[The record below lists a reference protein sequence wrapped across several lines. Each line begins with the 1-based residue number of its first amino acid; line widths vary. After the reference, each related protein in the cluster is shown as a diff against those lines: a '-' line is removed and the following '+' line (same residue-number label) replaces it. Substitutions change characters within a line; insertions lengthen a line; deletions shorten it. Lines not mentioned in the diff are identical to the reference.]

1 MSNSHIRL
9 IAATFAGSLSLAS
22 CGGGGSSPITPLAQS
37 AQTGGGHNGI
47 DIPLDND
54 WVRKAPSPLLTP
66 TVVATK
72 LENPRGIE
80 FGPDGRLYVAEGG
93 LGGSRSTVG
102 HCKQVPAPTGP
113 YLGGFT
119 GRISAVDVT
128 TGVRTT
134 VARNLPSNQTAATSG
149 GFVSGVADV
158 AFLNGTLY
166 ALISGAGCSHG
177 LAGTFNS
184 IDSIS
189 SGGTATPI
197 VNLSKFQ
204 KTHPVAHPD
213 PSDFEPDG
221 TWFSFVA
228 VDNALYAVEPN
239 HGEVDVVGPDGS
251 ISRLVDVSATQGH
264 IVPTALAFASSE
276 FPGKDLKKGQF
287 VLGNLNTFDPGSQGH
302 AKVFRLTMHGQL
314 HRIASRLTAVTGVAV
329 HRGQIYALE
338 CFTGFYAPAP
348 PVAHTGKVVRLAR
361 DGSWR
366 TIVDGL
372 SFPTAMTFDDGNTLY
387 ISNRGFGQRTNRS
400 GEIVKV
406 QIPDN
411 GD

>member
-1 MSNSHIRL
+1 M
-9 IAATFAGSLSLAS
+9 
-22 CGGGGSSPITPLAQS
+22 TPLSQP
-37 AQTGGGHNGI
+37 AQTGAAHNVI
-47 DIPLDND
+47 APLDND
-54 WVRKAPSPLLTP
+54 WGGTTLSPAVKP
-66 TVVATK
+66 TVVAAN

-93 LGGSRSTVG
+93 LGGSHSTVG
-102 HCKQVPAPTGP
+102 QCRQVPAPTGP

-119 GRISAVDVT
+119 GRVSAINVM
-128 TGVRTT
+128 TGARTT
-134 VARNLPSNQTAATSG
+134 IARNLPSNQTAAATG

-158 AFLNGTLY
+158 TFVHGTLY

-189 SGGTATPI
+189 PSGTAIPI
-197 VNLSKFQ
+197 VNLSKFL

-213 PSDFEPDG
+213 PDDFEPDG

-228 VDNALYAVEPN
+228 VGHALYAVEPN
-239 HGEVDVVGPDGS
+239 HGEVDIVRPNGS
-251 ISRLVDVSATQGH
+251 INRLVDVSATQGH
-264 IVPTALAFASSE
+264 IVPTALAFVSSG
-276 FPGKDLKKGQF
+276 FSGDGVKRGQF
-287 VLGNLNTFDPGSQGH
+287 VLGNLNTFVPGSQRH

-314 HRIASRLTAVTGVAV
+314 DKLASGLTAVTGVAV

-338 CFTGFYAPAP
+338 SFTGFYAPAP

-366 TIVDGL
+366 TIVSGL
-372 SFPTAMTFDDGNTLY
+372 SFPTAMTFGDGNTLY
-387 ISNRGFGQRTNRS
+387 ISNQGFGQPTNTS

-406 QIPDN
+406 RVPDIR
-411 GD
+411 D